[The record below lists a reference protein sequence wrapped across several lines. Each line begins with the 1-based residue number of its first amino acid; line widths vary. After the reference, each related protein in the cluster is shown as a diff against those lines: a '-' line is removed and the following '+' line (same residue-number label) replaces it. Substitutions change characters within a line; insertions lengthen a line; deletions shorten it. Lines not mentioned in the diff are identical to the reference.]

1 MLDISRIDHE
11 RLRERIQSHD
21 YLQTFCQVEG
31 LDKEYFKYTILGS
44 LQKTPTRFNLC
55 AWVKEK
61 LTKIATTTGYVISIQ
76 KDRREYRSRDMKI
89 NERKIS

>member
-21 YLQTFCQVEG
+21 YLQTFCQVED
-31 LDKEYFKYTILGS
+31 LDKDYFGYTILGS
-44 LQKTPTRFNLC
+44 IQKNPTRFNLC

-61 LTKIATTTGYVISIQ
+61 LAKIATATGNAISIQ
-76 KDRREYRSRDMKI
+76 KSRREYRSRDMKI